1 MNQLKELLIKYKVL
15 VSNFS
20 YLAVLQMITL
30 LVPIVTLPHL
40 FGVLG
45 DTTWG
50 VVVYAQAVVLY
61 LGILVSFGFNISATK
76 DISVHRDNPS
86 KISEIVSSVFILK
99 GLLFIVSLFI
109 ITILIYTIPFFSD
122 YKLLYFLSMWFCLYE
137 FIFPIWYF
145 QGLEKM
151 KYITLINL
159 GSRLI
164 FLVLI
169 FVLIRQQSDYILVP
183 VINGIGALFS
193 GLISMMIIFKKDKVK
208 FFIPSVSTLKFYF
221 KESSPIF
228 LSNLSQ
234 LYVKMNKIIIGPF
247 IGVEAVAYY
256 DVAEKITSLMKVPIG
271 LISQTVFPKIVK
283 EKSLSF
289 IQKIFKLNLA
299 IQAVLLLIV
308 IPTAPYIVKFIS
320 GKDIPMAATALVIL
334 SFTVIPVVINNTYAV
349 QTLLAFD
356 LKTYF
361 TRAIVGSGIVYG
373 IFILIMYLFDIWY
386 LYGICV
392 AVLVSE
398 LATSVLSYY
407 YVKKNVYSQIKPI
420 S

>member
-1 MNQLKELLIKYKVL
+1 MHRFKEILIKYKIL

-20 YLAVLQMITL
+20 YLAVLQMITV
-30 LVPIVTLPHL
+30 LVPIITLPHL
-40 FGVLG
+40 FKVLG

-61 LGILVSFGFNISATK
+61 LGILVSFGFNITATK

-86 KISEIVSSVFILK
+86 KVSEIVSSVFILK
-99 GLLFIVSLFI
+99 GLLFIISLLI
-109 ITILIYTIPFFSD
+109 VTILVYSIPYFEH
-122 YKLLYFLSMWFCLYE
+122 YRLLYVLSMWFCFYE

-164 FLVLI
+164 FLTLI
-169 FVLIRQQSDYILVP
+169 FVLIRQESDYILVP
-183 VINGIGALFS
+183 VINGIGAIFS
-193 GLISMMIIFKKDKVK
+193 GLISMYIIFKKDKVR
-208 FFIPSVSTLKFYF
+208 FFIPSISILKFYF
-221 KESSPIF
+221 KESAPIF

-234 LYVKMNKIIIGPF
+234 LYIKMNKIIIGPF
-247 IGVEAVAYY
+247 IGIDAVAYY

-289 IQKIFKLNLA
+289 INKILKLNLT
-299 IQAVLLLIV
+299 IQSILLLIV
-308 IPTAPYIVKFIS
+308 IPTAPFIVKLIS
-320 GKDIPMAATALVIL
+320 GKDIPMAASALMIL
-334 SFTVIPVVINNTYAV
+334 AFTVIPVVLNNTFAV

-361 TRAIVGSGIVYG
+361 TKSIVGSGIVYG
-373 IFILIMYLFDIWY
+373 ILILIIYIFDIWH
-386 LYGICV
+386 LYSICV
-392 AVLVSE
+392 AVLISE
-398 LATSVLSYY
+398 LTTSLLSYH
-407 YVKKNVYSQIKPI
+407 YVKKNVYSQINPI
-420 S
+420 

>member
-1 MNQLKELLIKYKVL
+1 MDKLKELLIKYKVL

-20 YLAVLQMITL
+20 YLAVLQMITM
-30 LVPIVTLPHL
+30 LVPIITLPHL

-61 LGILVSFGFNISATK
+61 LGILVSFGFNITATK
-76 DISVHRDNPS
+76 DISVHRDDPS

-99 GLLFIVSLFI
+99 GLLFIVSLLI
-109 ITILIYTIPFFSD
+109 ITILVYTIPYFKH
-122 YKLLYFLSMWFCLYE
+122 YRLLYLLSMWFCLYE

-164 FLVLI
+164 FLTLI
-169 FVLIRQQSDYILVP
+169 FVLIRQESDYILVP
-183 VINGIGALFS
+183 VINGIGAIFS
-193 GLISMMIIFKKDKVK
+193 GLVSLFIIFKKDRVK
-208 FFIPSVSTLKFYF
+208 FFIPTISTLRFYL
-221 KESSPIF
+221 KESAPIF

-247 IGVEAVAYY
+247 IGIDAVAYY

-289 IQKIFKLNLA
+289 INKILKLNLA
-299 IQAVLLLIV
+299 IQATLLVIV
-308 IPTAPYIVKFIS
+308 IPTATFIVKLIS
-320 GKDIPMAATALVIL
+320 GKDIPVAATALIIL
-334 SFTVIPVVINNTYAV
+334 SFTVIPVVLNNTYAV
-349 QTLLAFD
+349 QTLLAFN
-356 LKTYF
+356 LKKYF
-361 TRAIVGSGIVYG
+361 TRSIVGSGIVYG
-373 IFILIMYLFDIWY
+373 ILILIMYIFDIWH
-386 LYGICV
+386 LYGICI
-392 AVLVSE
+392 AVLISE

-407 YVKKNVYSQIKPI
+407 YVKKNVYSQIKPV
-420 S
+420 